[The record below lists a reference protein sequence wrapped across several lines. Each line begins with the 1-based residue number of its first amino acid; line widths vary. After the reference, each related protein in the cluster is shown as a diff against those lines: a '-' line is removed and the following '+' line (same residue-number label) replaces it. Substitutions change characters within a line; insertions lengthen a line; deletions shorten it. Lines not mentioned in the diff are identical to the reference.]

1 MKKYLTLLESKLS
14 MFQFTKRI
22 ATISC
27 YLLLSLSFM
36 SYAVT
41 DDDTSTEKASELK
54 NLRSRIKDVETRIK
68 GARDEAQ
75 KLQKELRENEITTAE
90 TLTRLHD
97 FELNITKKNAELEE
111 LTFEQAEHEAS
122 LEQEKEKLTY
132 QIRAAY
138 QMGRNDYIKL
148 MLNQEDPALV
158 GRAIAYY
165 DYHNKMRSERIG
177 QVQQTLVNLNQIQS
191 SIVDQTTK
199 LESLKSEHE
208 TKLRNFHLY
217 RATRRDIIARLQ
229 KDIKKQGIELHTL
242 QENER
247 ELGKLFQGLEQEQ
260 AVTIEMFEDMPPF
273 NTLKGKLSWPTKGK
287 LLKKF
292 GASKKGGNLKW
303 QGVLIDAE
311 TGTSVKAISTGKIV
325 FADWFRNL
333 GLLVIIDHG
342 DGYMSL
348 YGHNQNLLKNT
359 GDWVLAGEKIANVG
373 DSGGQSDT
381 ALYFEIRKGA
391 EPLNPSRWCKR

>member
-1 MKKYLTLLESKLS
+1 MLQFSKK
-14 MFQFTKRI
+14 I
-22 ATISC
+22 VTIGC
-27 YLLLSLSFM
+27 FILLSFPFV
-36 SYAVT
+36 SYAET
-41 DDDTSTEKASELK
+41 NDETNAEKASELES
-54 NLRSRIKDVETRIK
+54 LRIRIKDVETRIK
-68 GARDEAQ
+68 GAQDETQ
-75 KLQKELRENEITTAE
+75 KLQKELRENEITTAQ

-97 FELNITKKNAELEE
+97 FELGISKKHAELEE
-111 LTFEQAEHEAS
+111 LKFEQAEHDAA
-122 LEQEKEKLTY
+122 LELEKESLTH

-158 GRAIAYY
+158 GRALAYY
-165 DYHNKMRSERIG
+165 DYHNRVRSERIG
-177 QVQQTLVNLNQIQS
+177 LVQQTLVNLEQIQS
-191 SIVDQTTK
+191 SIVEQTTK
-199 LESLKSEHE
+199 LELLKAEHE
-208 TKLRNFHLY
+208 IKLRDFHQY

-229 KDIKKQGIELHTL
+229 KDIKEQGVELLTL

-247 ELGKLFQGLEQEQ
+247 ELGKLFQGLKQEQ
-260 AVTIEMFEDMPPF
+260 AVTIEMYEDMPPF

-311 TGTSVKAISTGKIV
+311 TGTSVKAISAGKIV

-359 GDWVLAGEKIANVG
+359 GDWVLADEKIANVG

-391 EPLNPSRWCKR
+391 EPLNPSRWCKS

>member
-1 MKKYLTLLESKLS
+1 MRKRLTLLAISSS
-14 MFQFTKRI
+14 MFQFSKII
-22 ATISC
+22 ANTVLILFFITIP
-27 YLLLSLSFM
+27 F
-36 SYAVT
+36 
-41 DDDTSTEKASELK
+41 TSIANDGNGDKESELES
-54 NLRSRIKDVETRIK
+54 LRTRIKDVETRIK
-68 GARDEAQ
+68 GAREESN
-75 KLQKELRENEITTAE
+75 KLQKELRENEISTAE

-97 FELNITKKNAELEE
+97 FELGISNKHAELEE
-111 LTFEQAEHEAS
+111 LMFEKTLHEAA
-122 LEQEKEKLTY
+122 LKQEKEKLTH

-148 MLNQEDPALV
+148 MLNQEDPALI
-158 GRAIAYY
+158 GRALAYY
-165 DYHNKMRSERIG
+165 DYHNKVRSERIG

-191 SIVDQTTK
+191 SIVDQTHK
-199 LESLKSEHE
+199 LETLKAEHE
-208 TKLRNFHLY
+208 NKLSDFHQY

-229 KDIKKQGIELHTL
+229 KDINKQGIELQTL

-247 ELGKLFQGLEQEQ
+247 ELGNLFQGLKKEQ

-273 NTLKGKLSWPTKGK
+273 NTLKGKLGWPAKGR

-292 GASKKGGNLKW
+292 GNSKKGGNLKW

-342 DGYMSL
+342 EGYMSL

-359 GDWVLAGEKIANVG
+359 GDWVLAGEQIATVG
-373 DSGGQSDT
+373 DSGGQTDT

-391 EPLNPSRWCKR
+391 EPLNPSKWCKR

>member
-1 MKKYLTLLESKLS
+1 LSENNRTMHQLSNKIVKISCSLLL
-14 MFQFTKRI
+14 FITPCI
-22 ATISC
+22 ATAEDSN
-27 YLLLSLSFM
+27 
-36 SYAVT
+36 V
-41 DDDTSTEKASELK
+41 DKASELK
-54 NLRSRIKDVETRIK
+54 DIRTRIKDVETRIQ
-68 GARDEAQ
+68 GARDEAE

-97 FELNITKKNAELEE
+97 FELSIQNKHAELEE
-111 LTFEQAEHEAS
+111 LMFEKSEHELA
-122 LEQEKEKLTY
+122 LGQEKEKLKY

-158 GRAIAYY
+158 GRALAYY
-165 DYHNKMRSERIG
+165 DYHNRARSERIG
-177 QVQQTLVNLNQIQS
+177 QVQTTLVNIDQIQT
-191 SIVDQTTK
+191 SIVEQTTK
-199 LESLKSEHE
+199 LESLKKEHE
-208 TKLRNFHLY
+208 IKLENFHQY

-229 KDIKKQGIELHTL
+229 RDIEEQGIELHTL

-247 ELGKLFQGLEQEQ
+247 ELGKLFQGLKEEK
-260 AVTIEMFEDMPPF
+260 AVTIEMYEDMPAF
-273 NTLKGKLSWPTKGK
+273 SSLKGNLRWPAKGK

-292 GASKKGGNLKW
+292 GSQKKGGNLKW

-311 TGTSVKAISTGKIV
+311 TGTSVEAISAGKIV

-359 GDWVLAGEKIANVG
+359 GDWVLAGEKIATVG
-373 DSGGQSDT
+373 DSGGQTDT

-391 EPLNPSRWCKR
+391 EPLNPSRWCRG

>member
-1 MKKYLTLLESKLS
+1 
-14 MFQFTKRI
+14 MFQLSNKVVKI
-22 ATISC
+22 CC
-27 YLLLSLSFM
+27 YLLLLFSF
-36 SYAVT
+36 SSFAETT
-41 DDDTSTEKASELK
+41 DEANAEKATELE
-54 NLRSRIKDVETRIK
+54 NLRTRIKNVETRIQ
-68 GARDEAQ
+68 GARDEAE

-97 FELNITKKNAELEE
+97 FELAISKKHAELEE
-111 LTFEQAEHEAS
+111 LKFEQAEHEAA
-122 LEQEKEKLTY
+122 LEQEKEKLKY
-132 QIRAAY
+132 QIRSAY

-158 GRAIAYY
+158 GRALAYY
-165 DYHNKMRSERIG
+165 DYHNRARSKRIG
-177 QVQQTLVNLNQIQS
+177 QVQQTLVNLDKIQS
-191 SIVDQTTK
+191 SIVEQTSK
-199 LESLKSEHE
+199 LESLKTEHE
-208 TKLRNFHLY
+208 AKLENFHQY
-217 RATRRDIIARLQ
+217 RATRRDIIARLE
-229 KDIKKQGIELHTL
+229 KDIKEQGIELHTL
-242 QENER
+242 HENEKQ
-247 ELGKLFQGLEQEQ
+247 LGKLFQGLKEEK
-260 AVTIEMFEDMPPF
+260 AVTIEMYEDMPPF
-273 NTLKGKLSWPTKGK
+273 STLKGNLRWPAKGK
-287 LLKKF
+287 LLRKF

-311 TGTSVKAISTGKIV
+311 TGTSVEAISAGKIV

-359 GDWVLAGEKIANVG
+359 GDWVLAGEKIATVG

-391 EPLNPSRWCKR
+391 EPLNPSRWCKS

>member
-1 MKKYLTLLESKLS
+1 
-14 MFQFTKRI
+14 MFQLYNKVVK
-22 ATISC
+22 ISC
-27 YLLLSLSFM
+27 YLLLIFSLA
-36 SYAVT
+36 SYAAAT
-41 DDDTSTEKASELK
+41 DDANAGKESELK
-54 NLRSRIKDVETRIK
+54 NIRSRIKDVETRIK
-68 GARDEAQ
+68 GAQDEAE

-97 FELNITKKNAELEE
+97 FESGISKKHAELEE
-111 LTFEQAEHEAS
+111 LMFEQAEHEAA
-122 LEQEKEKLTY
+122 LELEKEKLKY
-132 QIRAAY
+132 QIRSAY

-158 GRAIAYY
+158 GRALAYY
-165 DYHNKMRSERIG
+165 DYHNKARSERIG
-177 QVQQTLVNLNQIQS
+177 QVQQTLANLDQIQA
-191 SIVDQTTK
+191 SIVDQTTR
-199 LESLKSEHE
+199 LESLKKEHE
-208 TKLRNFHLY
+208 AKLQNFHQY
-217 RATRRDIIARLQ
+217 RATRRDIVMRLQ
-229 KDIKKQGIELHTL
+229 KDIEAQGIELQTL

-247 ELGKLFQGLEQEQ
+247 ELGKLFQGLKKEQ
-260 AVTIEMFEDMPPF
+260 AVTIEMYEDMPPF
-273 NTLKGKLSWPTKGK
+273 SSLKGNLRWPAKGK

-311 TGTSVKAISTGKIV
+311 TGTSVEAISAGKIV

-359 GDWVLAGEKIANVG
+359 GDWVLAGEKIATVG

-391 EPLNPSRWCKR
+391 EPLNPTRWCKG

>member
-1 MKKYLTLLESKLS
+1 MKNNSSLFRTSNKVTYFCCS
-14 MFQFTKRI
+14 
-22 ATISC
+22 
-27 YLLLSLSFM
+27 LLLSFFLC
-36 SYAVT
+36 SYVAANQSDV
-41 DDDTSTEKASELK
+41 EKESELK
-54 NLRSRIKDVETRIK
+54 NIRSRIKDVETRIK
-68 GARDEAQ
+68 GAQDEAE

-97 FELNITKKNAELEE
+97 FALNISKKHAELEE
-111 LTFEQAEHEAS
+111 LMFEKAEHEAA
-122 LEQEKEKLTY
+122 LEQEKEKLKF
-132 QIRAAY
+132 QIRSAY

-158 GRAIAYY
+158 GRALAYY
-165 DYHNKMRSERIG
+165 DYHNKARAQRIG
-177 QVQQTLVNLNQIQS
+177 QVKQTLDNINQIES
-191 SIVDQTTK
+191 SIVDQTDK
-199 LESLKSEHE
+199 LESLKKEHE
-208 TKLRNFHLY
+208 ARLQNFYQY

-229 KDIKKQGIELHTL
+229 KDINEQGIELLTL

-247 ELGKLFQGLEQEQ
+247 ELGKLFQGLKEDK
-260 AVTIEMFEDMPPF
+260 AVTIEMYEDMPPF
-273 NTLKGKLSWPTKGK
+273 SSLKGNLRWPTKGK

-292 GASKKGGNLKW
+292 GARKKGGNLKW

-311 TGTSVKAISTGKIV
+311 TGTSVEAISAGKIV
-325 FADWFRNL
+325 FADWFRNM

-359 GDWVLAGEKIANVG
+359 GDWVLAGEKIATVG
-373 DSGGQSDT
+373 DSGGQTDT

-391 EPLNPSRWCKR
+391 EPLNPAQWCKG

>member
-1 MKKYLTLLESKLS
+1 MQLSLNKFFKKGC
-14 MFQFTKRI
+14 FI
-22 ATISC
+22 
-27 YLLLSLSFM
+27 LLLISVPSF
-36 SYAVT
+36 AETPNQQDT
-41 DDDTSTEKASELK
+41 DKASELE
-54 NLRSRIKDVETRIK
+54 NIRSRIKDVETRIQ
-68 GARDEAQ
+68 GARIQAE
-75 KLQKELRENEITTAE
+75 KLQKELRENEITTAK

-97 FELNITKKNAELEE
+97 FELAISKKRAELEE
-111 LTFEQAEHEAS
+111 LMFEHAEHKSA
-122 LEQEKEKLTY
+122 LEQEKQNLTY
-132 QIRAAY
+132 QIRSAY

-148 MLNQEDPALV
+148 ILNQEDPALV
-158 GRAIAYY
+158 GRALAYY
-165 DYHNKMRSERIG
+165 DYHNKVRSERIG
-177 QVQQTLVNLNQIQS
+177 QVQSTLVNIEQIQS
-191 SIVDQTTK
+191 SIIQQTEELETLKKEHEAK
-199 LESLKSEHE
+199 LE
-208 TKLRNFHLY
+208 NFHQY

-229 KDIKKQGIELHTL
+229 KDIDEQGIELHTL

-247 ELGKLFQGLEQEQ
+247 ELGKLFDGLKEEQ
-260 AVTIEMFEDMPPF
+260 AVSIEMFEDMPPF
-273 NTLKGKLSWPTKGK
+273 GTLKGNLPWPTKGK

-292 GASKKGGNLKW
+292 GNRKKGGNLKW

-311 TGTSVKAISTGKIV
+311 TGTSVKAVSTGKIV

-359 GDWVLAGEKIANVG
+359 GDWVLAGEKIATVG

-391 EPLNPSRWCKR
+391 EPLNPSRWCRG

>member
-1 MKKYLTLLESKLS
+1 MKLQTLMKNKLFL
-14 MFQFTKRI
+14 FQSSNKVFYFCCT
-22 ATISC
+22 
-27 YLLLSLSFM
+27 LLLSISLI
-36 SYAVT
+36 SYVAANQS
-41 DDDTSTEKASELK
+41 DEEKASELK
-54 NLRSRIKDVETRIK
+54 DIRTRIKDVETRIK
-68 GARDEAQ
+68 GAQDEAE

-97 FELNITKKNAELEE
+97 FELSISKKHAELEE
-111 LTFEQAEHEAS
+111 LKFEQAEHEAA
-122 LEQEKEKLTY
+122 LQQEKEKLKY
-132 QIRAAY
+132 QIRSAY

-158 GRAIAYY
+158 GRALAYY
-165 DYHNKMRSERIG
+165 DYHNKARSERIG
-177 QVQQTLVNLNQIQS
+177 QVQQTLINIEQIQS
-191 SIVDQTTK
+191 SIIDQTTQ
-199 LESLKSEHE
+199 LETLKADHE
-208 TKLRNFHLY
+208 TKLQNFHQY
-217 RATRRDIIARLQ
+217 RASRRDIIARLQ
-229 KDIKKQGIELHTL
+229 EDIETQGIELHTL

-273 NTLKGKLSWPTKGK
+273 DTLKGSLRWPAKGK

-359 GDWVLAGEKIANVG
+359 GDWVLPGDKIATVG

-391 EPLNPSRWCKR
+391 EPLNPSRWCRG